1 MTDST
6 SVVAVALLDGEAA
19 DDAGLIDALR
29 DVVNEAYARGEVGL
43 WREGAERI
51 SDEAVHALVASGE
64 LAAAREDGRVV
75 GCVRVTSL
83 DPRTAELGLLA
94 VAGER
99 SGSGVGRALIAFAHD
114 LARGRGHTAMRLTL
128 LVPQDGSH
136 PFKVRLDDWYRRQ
149 GYRVVGRADF
159 AATHPKPARLLVAP
173 CDLVTFERALG

>member
-19 DDAGLIDALR
+19 EDAGLIAALR
-29 DVVNEAYARGEVGL
+29 EVVNEAYARGEAGL

-51 SDEAVHALVASGE
+51 SDEGLRALVASGE

-83 DPRTAELGLLA
+83 DPLTAELGLLA

-99 SGSGVGRALIAFAHD
+99 SGSGVGRAL
-114 LARGRGHTAMRLTL
+114 
-128 LVPQDGSH
+128 
-136 PFKVRLDDWYRRQ
+136 
-149 GYRVVGRADF
+149 
-159 AATHPKPARLLVAP
+159 
-173 CDLVTFERALG
+173 

>member
-1 MTDST
+1 M
-6 SVVAVALLDGEAA
+6 VAVALLDGEADA
-19 DDAGLIDALR
+19 DAGLLAALAE
-29 DVVNEAYARGEVGL
+29 VVNEAYGRGEAGL

-51 SDEAVHALVASGE
+51 SGAGLRALVACGE

-99 SGSGVGRALIAFAHD
+99 SGAGVGRALMAFAHD

-128 LVPQDGSH
+128 LVPKDGSH

-159 AATHPKPARLLVAP
+159 ATTHPEPARLLVAP
-173 CDLVTFERALG
+173 CDLVTFERALS

>member
-1 MTDST
+1 M
-6 SVVAVALLDGEAA
+6 VAVALLGGEAA
-19 DDAGLIDALR
+19 ADAGLVAALR
-29 DVVNEAYARGEVGL
+29 GIVNEAYARGEGGL
-43 WREGAERI
+43 WRQGTERMA
-51 SDEAVHALVASGE
+51 DEELRALVAAGQ

-75 GCVRVTSL
+75 GCVRVTAL

-99 SGSGVGRALIAFAHD
+99 AGSGVGRALMAFAHD

-128 LVPQDGSH
+128 LVPREGSH

-159 AATHPKPARLLVAP
+159 AAVHPEPAAFLVVG

>member
-1 MTDST
+1 M
-6 SVVAVALLDGEAA
+6 VAVALLGGEAA
-19 DDAGLIDALR
+19 ADAKLLATLHE
-29 DVVNEAYARGEVGL
+29 VVNQAYARGEGGL
-43 WREGAERI
+43 WREGTERI
-51 SDEAVHALVASGE
+51 SAEDLRALVAAGE

-83 DPRTAELGLLA
+83 DARTAELGLLA

-99 SGSGVGRALIAFAHD
+99 TGSGVGRALMAFAHD

-128 LVPQDGSH
+128 LVPREGSH

-159 AATHPKPARLLVAP
+159 AATHPEPASLLAVA